1 MHCQQIM
8 NKICFFANI
17 KKRGFLRVFC
27 VRCQLGL
34 SAPSPDTKDFSGK
47 VLWNPKSFA
56 KQIDV
61 FGVKFLRIFKGLF
74 TKSPLKQGLERS
86 SNILRQ
92 IKKRGI
98 AAFFVGV
105 IGWGVCPKP
114 RHKGLFVKSPLEPQK
129 LYQNKVVY
137 SVGNSFAYFSYKK
150 STVAHLSPKERCVR
164 KGPHIL

>member
-1 MHCQQIM
+1 MGIISWGCQPQ
-8 NKICFFANI
+8 
-17 KKRGFLRVFC
+17 
-27 VRCQLGL
+27 
-34 SAPSPDTKDFSGK
+34 APTQRTFRE
-47 VLWNPKSFA
+47 KSFGIPKA
-56 KQIDV
+56 SPKQIGV
-61 FGVKFLRIFKGLF
+61 FGGKFLRIFKGLF

>member
-1 MHCQQIM
+1 MLFVCIVSWGYLPQTPTQRT
-8 NKICFFANI
+8 F
-17 KKRGFLRVFC
+17 RE
-27 VRCQLGL
+27 
-34 SAPSPDTKDFSGK
+34 
-47 VLWNPKSFA
+47 KSFGISKA
-56 KQIDV
+56 LLKQSDM
-61 FGVKFLRIFKGLF
+61 FGGKFLRIFKGLF

-92 IKKRGI
+92 NKN
-98 AAFFVGV
+98 ADFSAFFVFV
-105 IGWGVCPKP
+105 VSWGFCPKP